1 MHIGIWKIETEFYI
15 SLMHRKHERIF
26 NKDINT
32 FRNVMEWRISDS
44 VDTGN
49 AHGMRNFGYKQKH
62 ADKLTPIWG
71 IKNAS

>member
-15 SLMHRKHERIF
+15 WLTHRKHERIS

-32 FRNVMEWRISDS
+32 FPNVKEWRISDS

-49 AHGMRNFGYKQKH
+49 AHGMINFG
-62 ADKLTPIWG
+62 
-71 IKNAS
+71 